1 MKYSAKLSK
10 ACQRLHD
17 GGGSATLRC
26 AASHCGDVWS
36 YSGKHQVSW
45 GCRPDPAD
53 PERKTIANPDPEV
66 AADTPIGLVSTKSG
80 ERIYVFE
87 GMTED
92 QAVEVVRVAS
102 IPKKKVPKLVA
113 VKAQLESIRASI
125 SSMERAGIDLGLD
138 VYSVLEDD
146 FNIDS
151 APCIIADKAAR
162 VRAYFDRF
170 PAEERRELAKQ
181 MLVEEVQAA

>member
-17 GGGSATLRC
+17 GGGFATLRSV
-26 AASHCGDVWS
+26 ASYCGDVWT
-36 YSGKHQVSW
+36 YSGRHQVSW

-53 PERKTIANPDPEV
+53 PERKTIANPSPEV
-66 AADTPIGLVSTKSG
+66 AADTPTGLVSTKSG
-80 ERIYVFE
+80 ERVYVFD

-92 QAVEVVRVAS
+92 QAVEVVRIAS
-102 IPKKKVPKLVA
+102 IPKKKTPKLAA
-113 VKAQLESIRASI
+113 VKAQLAAIRASI
-125 SSMERAGIDLGLD
+125 SSMEQAGIDLGLD

-146 FNIDS
+146 FDIEN